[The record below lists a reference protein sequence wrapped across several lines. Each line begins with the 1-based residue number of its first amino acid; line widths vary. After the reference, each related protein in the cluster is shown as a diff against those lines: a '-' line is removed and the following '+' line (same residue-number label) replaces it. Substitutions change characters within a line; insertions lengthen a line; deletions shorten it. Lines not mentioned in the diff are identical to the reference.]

1 MEIDELFL
9 RATRLVK
16 LTRKALKRQQKKKGK
31 MKILR
36 FELDEVI
43 ECGSQEIT
51 LPGGAKPFHSQWEG
65 TCPAVYFGD
74 AFGGELITINIK
86 AISEKENRNA
96 PYVRGDLEVY
106 VGVALEPKA
115 KELFFLFAVLKGVDE
130 LIQAEGR
137 GEGELRLVP
146 DPIKTSEAIVLKEGI
161 EMKPISPP

>member
-9 RATRLVK
+9 RASRLVK
-16 LTRKALKRQQKKKGK
+16 LTKKAIRLEEGK
-31 MKILR
+31 MKILK

-43 ECGSQEIT
+43 EYGSQEIT

-65 TCPAVYFGD
+65 TCPVVYFGD
-74 AFGGELITINIK
+74 AFGGELITVNIK
-86 AISEKENRNA
+86 AVSEKQNRNA

-146 DPIKTSEAIVLKEGI
+146 DPIEASEPIVLKEGVEI
-161 EMKPISPP
+161 KPISPP